1 MAIGIIILI
10 IVEAL
15 LLLTLIILGIISFWH
30 KGYSAGVCCLLFA
43 LLPAAW
49 IISVVSNNGKTR
61 EVEYRFP
68 AADYKFST
76 EITITAEKK
85 VVGNDTVIVVSN
97 DTTYVLTGNEPIIR
111 RPSVTIEKK

>member
-1 MAIGIIILI
+1 MTAGIIILI

-15 LLLTLIILGIISFWH
+15 LLLTLIILGITSFCY
-30 KGYSAGVCCLLFA
+30 KGYSTGVCCLLFA
-43 LLPAAW
+43 LLPALW